1 VHNKRKNSS
10 FNWSSKT
17 TTINFHLVAF
27 NLDSNLLSQML
38 KLIKKTEVVRT
49 NKIRK
54 NPNFNYK
61 KKRSILSRKSRE
73 NTRLFV
79 YIYLLSSVKEN
90 TRLFVYIYLLSSV
103 KLTCSPFYTKETCW
117 KNKMRPKTL
126 MTKTNYSKITK
137 WSYKLSKGFSISTLE
152 KSFIEISNCIT
163 LLLIR
168 IWSVKSLILV

>member
-1 VHNKRKNSS
+1 MHNKRKNSS

-27 NLDSNLLSQML
+27 NSDSNLLSQML

-79 YIYLLSSVKEN
+79 YIYLLSSVN
-90 TRLFVYIYLLSSV
+90 
-103 KLTCSPFYTKETCW
+103 LTFNPFYTKETCW
-117 KNKMRPKTL
+117 KNKMRPKAGT
-126 MTKTNYSKITK
+126 TKTSYSKITK
-137 WSYKLSKGFSISTLE
+137 WSFKLSKGFSISTLG
-152 KSFIEISNCIT
+152 K
-163 LLLIR
+163 
-168 IWSVKSLILV
+168 